1 MTLIKARLRNRIFH
15 LAVCLLLCAAPLP
28 AAEEET
34 LLTITGN
41 LIGKLDNLSADATAA
56 TVIGE
61 YYALLPAT
69 AQQRLD
75 SLRRDM
81 ERRAED
87 YLFAFRS
94 GDTAEMNERLE
105 DLSFYWASIRTIHAQ
120 EFTGEVIDQ
129 LNKAYGDLYEFTE
142 GL

>member
-56 TVIGE
+56 TVTGE